1 MRQAQNPRQ
10 PAVKL
15 HQNQVHVQHL
25 AILGPMQEAGA
36 AYLYARPQHNRP
48 SSTPFTT
55 RQHQRQGIILS
66 CAPTLTTSISMM
78 LATET
83 SCNVNTRSQR
93 QSINQNQAGKLIY
106 ARASNN
112 QRTQAILQNQKH
124 YLCSV
129 SRLTF
134 SNKREHN
141 GYTALVKKQLLTA
154 WPDISSRFNSRSHLQ
169 VTFK

>member
-36 AYLYARPQHNRP
+36 THLYARLQHNRP
-48 SSTPFTT
+48 SSTSFTT
-55 RQHQRQGIILS
+55 RQHQRQGIIPK

-93 QSINQNQAGKLIY
+93 LSINQSQAGKPIN

-112 QRTQAILQNQKH
+112 HWTQAVLQNQKH

-129 SRLTF
+129 SRPIF
-134 SNKREHN
+134 SNKHEPTGTLH
-141 GYTALVKKQLLTA
+141 
-154 WPDISSRFNSRSHLQ
+154 
-169 VTFK
+169 